1 MREYEYFRPDT
12 TEEAVRLLREYGTR
26 ACVSAGG
33 TDLVGTLRNEIRP
46 ETPEAVISLKNLPE
60 LQGIRAEG
68 DSLRIGAMTTLETVA
83 EDQEVCGSL
92 PALAE
97 AARSVASLQIRNVAT
112 VGGNLCQEP
121 RCWYYRYPDN
131 KFYCFRKGGS
141 VCPALNGNNKI
152 HSVYGAARVCDSPCT
167 QGCPNQTD
175 IPAYMEKL
183 RRGDIPAAAKILFR
197 VNPIAA
203 LTGRV
208 CTHSCEKECNRAEYD
223 DGVAIRN
230 AERFLGDYLLE
241 HAAEYYRAD
250 AAESGKKI
258 AVAGAG
264 PSGLTAAFFLA
275 KAGHAVTVYDQN
287 PEAGGMLTYGIPAY
301 RLPKDI
307 VAATVQAIRG
317 MGVTF
322 VQNCRVGKDVSLQE
336 LLDRYDAVY
345 AAIGAWRSASPRCE
359 NEDAPGVLR
368 GIEFLYQTASHKNAD
383 LGSSVIVVGGGS
395 VAMDVA
401 LSARRQGAG
410 QVTVVTLEK
419 ADELPADP
427 DEVACAKEEGIQF
440 IHSFGTDRVLVSEDG
455 RACGLRMKACTAVFD
470 ETGRF
475 SPVYDE
481 SIIREQA
488 ADTVIF
494 AIGQGIDASG
504 FEAAAGGRGIQAGR
518 EDFRTAVDGLFAGGD
533 GAFGP
538 TTVVRGIADGRM
550 AAAKMNAWL
559 AGAEMT
565 AETQRR
571 GEGPAAHRPFD
582 PACLSCSEPLR
593 IVSRPV
599 PERTLYE
606 EDTQSP
612 KKEEVMEE
620 ASRCYNC
627 GCVAA
632 NPSDLAPVLIALRAV
647 MRTSAREIPAGEFFR
662 AGAGSGT
669 VLADDEILLY
679 VEIPLPKAGTA
690 QHYEKFRIRRA
701 IDFPIVSLAAVFRRE
716 GDVIA
721 DASLVLNAVYPVPVQ
736 LKEAEQYLI
745 GRMPSEETAR
755 EAAALAVRDTIP
767 LEDNR
772 YKINVTR
779 ALVRR
784 AVAGMFHGDGSP
796 AASEN

>member
-1 MREYEYFRPDT
+1 MREYDYFRPGT
-12 TEEAVRLLREYGTR
+12 VEEAARLLGTYG
-26 ACVSAGG
+26 AKASVSAGG
-33 TDLVGTLRNEIRP
+33 TDLVGTLRNEIHP
-46 ETPEAVISLKNLPE
+46 ENPEAVISLKDIPE
-60 LQGIRAEG
+60 LQGICEEA
-68 DSLRIGAMTTLETVA
+68 DSLHIGAMTTLETVA
-83 EDQEVCGSL
+83 ESPEIREML

-112 VGGNLCQEP
+112 VGGNVCQEP

-131 KFYCFRKGGS
+131 KFYCFRKGGD

-167 QGCPNQTD
+167 QGCPNHTD

-183 RRGDIPAAAKILFR
+183 REGDIAAAAEILFR

-208 CTHSCEKECNRAEYD
+208 CTHACEKECNRTEYD

-241 HAAEYYRAD
+241 HAEQYYRTD
-250 AAESGKKI
+250 AVDSGKKA
-258 AVAGAG
+258 AVVGAG
-264 PSGLTAAFFLA
+264 PSGLTAAYYLA

-301 RLPKDI
+301 RLPKKT

-322 VQNCRVGKDVSLQE
+322 VQNCRIGKDVLLTE
-336 LLDRYDAVY
+336 LLEKYDAVY

-359 NEDAPGVLR
+359 NENAAGVLR
-368 GIEFLYQTASHKNAD
+368 GIEYLYQVASHNKVE
-383 LGSSVIVVGGGS
+383 LGQSVIVVGGGS

-401 LSARRQGAG
+401 LTAKRSGAG
-410 QVTVVTLEK
+410 RVTVVTLEK

-427 DEVACAKEEGIQF
+427 DEVACAKEEGISF
-440 IHSFGTDRVLVSEDG
+440 IHSFGTDRVLVREDG
-455 RACGLRMKACTAVFD
+455 HACGLRLKACVSVFD
-470 ETGRF
+470 ENGRF
-475 SPVYDE
+475 SPSYE
-481 SIIREQA
+481 ENITQEQA

-494 AIGQGIDASG
+494 AIGQGIDTAG
-504 FEAAAGGRGIQAGR
+504 FEAAAGGRGIQADRG
-518 EDFRTAVDGLFAGGD
+518 DFRTSVEGLFAGGD

-550 AAAKMNAWL
+550 AAESINAWL
-559 AGAEMT
+559 NGAEKM
-565 AETQRR
+565 AESDGTDK
-571 GEGPAAHRPFD
+571 GPAAYRPFD
-582 PACLSCSEPLR
+582 PACLTCSDPLR
-593 IVSRPV
+593 IVSRPAA
-599 PERTLYE
+599 ERTLYE
-606 EDTQSP
+606 EDTQTP
-612 KKEEVMEE
+612 QKADVLKE

-632 NPSDLAPVLIALRAV
+632 NPSDLAPVLIALKAV
-647 MRTSAREIPAGEFFR
+647 MHTNIRKIPAGEFFR

-669 VLADDEILLY
+669 VLADGEILLY
-679 VEIPLPKAGTA
+679 VDVPKPAAGSV
-690 QHYEKFRIRRA
+690 QHYEKFRIRQA
-701 IDFPIVSLAAVFRRE
+701 IDFPIVSLATVFRKE
-716 GDVIA
+716 GEIIA
-721 DASLVLNAVYPVPVQ
+721 DVSIVLNAVYPVPVQ
-736 LKEAEQYLI
+736 LKEVEKFLI
-745 GRMPSEETAR
+745 GKAPTDETAQ

-779 ALVRR
+779 ALIRR
-784 AVAGMFHGDGSP
+784 AVAGL
-796 AASEN
+796 A

>member
-1 MREYEYFRPDT
+1 MKEYEYFRPDT
-12 TEEAVRLLREYGTR
+12 AEEAVSLLRTYGVK
-26 ACVSAGG
+26 ACISAGG
-33 TDLVGTLRNEIRP
+33 TDLVGTLRNEIHP
-46 ETPEAVISLKNLPE
+46 EDPEAVISLKGLPE
-60 LQGIRAEG
+60 LAGICTSDDG
-68 DSLRIGAMTTLETVA
+68 VRIGAMTPLETVA
-83 EDQEVCGSL
+83 ESPEIRGTL
-92 PALAE
+92 PALAD

-121 RCWYYRYPDN
+121 RCWYYRYPGN
-131 KFYCFRKGGS
+131 KFYCFRKGGD

-152 HSVYGAARVCDSPCT
+152 HSIYGAARVCDSPCT
-167 QGCPNQTD
+167 QGCPNHTD

-183 RRGDIPAAAKILFR
+183 REGDVAAAAEILFR

-208 CTHSCEKECNRAEYD
+208 CTHTCEKECNRTEYD
-223 DGVAIRN
+223 SGVAIRN

-241 HAAEYYRAD
+241 HAEQYYRTD
-250 AAESGKKI
+250 AADSGKKV

-301 RLPKDI
+301 RLPKER

-322 VQNCRVGKDVSLQE
+322 VQNCRIGKDISLEE
-336 LLDRYDAVY
+336 LLEKNDAVY

-359 NEDAPGVLR
+359 NENAPGVLR
-368 GIEFLYQTASHKNAD
+368 GIEYLYQVASRSSVE
-383 LGSSVIVVGGGS
+383 LGSHVIVVGGGS

-401 LSARRQGAG
+401 LSAKRSGAG
-410 QVTVVTLEK
+410 KVTVVTLEK

-427 DEVACAKEEGIQF
+427 DEVTCAKEEGISF
-440 IHSFGTDRVLVSEDG
+440 IHSFGTDRVLVREDG
-455 RACGLRMKACTAVFD
+455 RACGLRMKACVSVFD
-470 ETGRF
+470 ENGRF

-481 SIIREQA
+481 NITQELA

-494 AIGQGIDASG
+494 AIGQGIDVTG
-504 FEAAAGGRGIQAGR
+504 FEAAAGGRGIQADRG
-518 EDFRTAVDGLFAGGD
+518 DFRTSIEGLFAGGD

-550 AAAKMNAWL
+550 AAESIHAWL
-559 AGAEMT
+559 AGEEKGTGPWLAM
-565 AETQRR
+565 
-571 GEGPAAHRPFD
+571 EGPAAYRPFD

-599 PERTLYE
+599 AERALYE

-612 KKEEVMEE
+612 KKEEVVTE

-647 MRTSAREIPAGEFFR
+647 MHTSAREIPAGEFFR

-679 VEIPLPKAGTA
+679 VDIPRPAAGTV
-690 QHYEKFRIRRA
+690 QHYVKFRIRQA
-701 IDFPIVSLAAVFRRE
+701 IDFPIVSLAAVFRKE
-716 GDVIA
+716 GETIA
-721 DASLVLNAVYPVPVQ
+721 DASLVLNAVYPVPVR
-736 LKEAEQYLI
+736 LRETEQFLT
-745 GRMPSEETAR
+745 GKTPTDETAR
-755 EAAALAVRDTIP
+755 EAAALAVRDAIP

-784 AVAGMFHGDGSP
+784 AVAGL
-796 AASEN
+796 N